1 MNAYFR
7 YFRYCQI
14 WFYKSRFMWDLGY
27 KRNNENYY
35 KFSSSRK
42 ENIDPRNFIALLI
55 DIILTFL

>member
-1 MNAYFR
+1 
-7 YFRYCQI
+7 
-14 WFYKSRFMWDLGY
+14 MWDLGY

-42 ENIDPRNFIALLI
+42 ENIDSRNFIALLI